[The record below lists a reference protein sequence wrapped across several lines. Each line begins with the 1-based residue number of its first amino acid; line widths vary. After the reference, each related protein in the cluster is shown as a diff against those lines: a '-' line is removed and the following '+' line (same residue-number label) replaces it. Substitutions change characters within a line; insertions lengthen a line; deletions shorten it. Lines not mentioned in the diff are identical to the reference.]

1 MIVARHTIHS
11 YKRKFANKFKNS
23 VLVQKLSFFNNR
35 NMKNVYRAYELDN
48 QPTNLS
54 NKFVIRNCS
63 FGALELTKNEVKRK
77 LIYSD
82 YGMTF
87 DESSS

>member
-1 MIVARHTIHS
+1 
-11 YKRKFANKFKNS
+11 
-23 VLVQKLSFFNNR
+23 
-35 NMKNVYRAYELDN
+35 MKNVYRAYELDN

>member
-11 YKRKFANKFKNS
+11 YKRKFTKKFKNY
-23 VLVQKLSFFNNR
+23 VLVQKLSFLNNR

-48 QPTNLS
+48 QPTNLR

-87 DESSS
+87 D

>member
-1 MIVARHTIHS
+1 
-11 YKRKFANKFKNS
+11 
-23 VLVQKLSFFNNR
+23 
-35 NMKNVYRAYELDN
+35 MKNVYRAYELDN
-48 QPTNLS
+48 QPTNLR

-87 DESSS
+87 D

>member
-11 YKRKFANKFKNS
+11 YKRKFTKKFKNY
-23 VLVQKLSFFNNR
+23 VLVQKLSFLNNR

-54 NKFVIRNCS
+54 NKFVIRNCL

-82 YGMTF
+82 YGMTI
-87 DESSS
+87 DES

>member
-11 YKRKFANKFKNS
+11 YKRKFTKKFKNY
-23 VLVQKLSFFNNR
+23 VLVQKLSFLNNR

-87 DESSS
+87 D

>member
-11 YKRKFANKFKNS
+11 YKRKFTKKFKNY
-23 VLVQKLSFFNNR
+23 VLVQKLSFLNNR

-63 FGALELTKNEVKRK
+63 FDALELTKNEVKRK

-87 DESSS
+87 D

>member
-1 MIVARHTIHS
+1 
-11 YKRKFANKFKNS
+11 
-23 VLVQKLSFFNNR
+23 
-35 NMKNVYRAYELDN
+35 MKNVYRAYELDN
-48 QPTNLS
+48 QPANLS

-87 DESSS
+87 D

>member
-11 YKRKFANKFKNS
+11 YKRKFTKKFKNY
-23 VLVQKLSFFNNR
+23 VLVQKLSFLNNR
-35 NMKNVYRAYELDN
+35 NMKNVYRAYELDS

-82 YGMTF
+82 YGMTI
-87 DESSS
+87 DES

>member
-11 YKRKFANKFKNS
+11 YKRKFANKIKNS
-23 VLVQKLSFFNNR
+23 ILVQKLSFFNNR

-54 NKFVIRNCS
+54 NKFVIRNCL
-63 FGALELTKNEVKRK
+63 FGEVKRK
-77 LIYSD
+77 FIYSD

-87 DESSS
+87 DES